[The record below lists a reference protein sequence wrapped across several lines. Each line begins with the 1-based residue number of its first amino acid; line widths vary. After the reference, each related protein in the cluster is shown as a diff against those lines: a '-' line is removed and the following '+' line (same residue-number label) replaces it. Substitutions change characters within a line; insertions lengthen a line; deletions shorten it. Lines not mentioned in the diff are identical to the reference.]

1 MNALPRWVL
10 GHRHAVLA
18 ALLAVLIFGLDARFQ
33 LPVQLFPDTDPPM
46 VTVITPY
53 PGMAAEDVA
62 ENISKLMEE
71 EFAGI
76 DGVRNLRST
85 SREGLA
91 VVEVEFHYDR
101 DSTTGAMEVQNA
113 VNRIRPK
120 LPAAMGEPEIQEFS
134 SAQRPIVTLALTSDE
149 LSLPRVRQ
157 LAENRVQDRLNLVAG
172 VAAVD
177 VIGGH
182 RLQLEVQLQRDH
194 LANHGI
200 SQEQV
205 MAALQGWNLT
215 AAGGRSREGAREA
228 VVRFDTPL
236 RDAADA
242 AELVLE
248 RRGEQLLRLGDVAR
262 VRLVPGEDRAAY
274 HYNGEPAIAVQVLKR
289 DEANTV
295 TVADR
300 IFAVLAELQA
310 AEPAVSFAV
319 AEDDSAFTRVVITSM
334 TTTIAA
340 AIGLTMLVVLL
351 FLGSLRQALVV
362 ATTIPVTFL
371 ATFGLMR
378 LGGLQLD
385 MVTMSAIILAI
396 GLLVDDSIVI
406 LENIHRRWEAG
417 LTPEMAAIEGTGEVT
432 AAKIGG
438 TVTTLAVL
446 LPLTFLGGF
455 IGELFRPLALTLTFA
470 LASSLVVALTLV
482 PLLATILFSRRQ
494 PAAEAGANGPG
505 APQPPATGRNSPATE
520 NYDEPEEMKSPSA
533 GERLLA
539 APREFYLQL
548 LATAGRRPVLTFG
561 LALVLLAAGLA
572 LIRLGGSEMM
582 PRFDSGSFRVLLD
595 VVPGTPLEQT
605 RQTVAAVEEKVLAEP
620 AVDSMATRIGYE
632 AGARYLGGRGAMD
645 THQAEISV
653 ELIPRNRRDES
664 QWLIM
669 ERLRRSVQN
678 LPGITLGVFQEQGG
692 TARATTAAPIIV
704 EISGPEPVRLAGL
717 ADRTVDRLR
726 EISGVRDP
734 YRNWDLDR
742 PEPRVIIDRERA
754 AELGLDGS
762 TIAATARRALDGD
775 TVTPYRQQG
784 LRDLEVTVR
793 YAAEDRHQRQG
804 LENVVLPG
812 PDGESVRLVDLAE
825 FVPVYGP
832 SLVSRENFRRTLE
845 VRAWTDGRRPL
856 SQVVADIERML
867 PDISVPEGYRLAAGG
882 EQQDLAEARSRLLRA
897 LAAAALAV
905 YLLLMVQFRSL
916 AQPLVIM
923 TAVPLQFIGVA
934 AALTM
939 AGKYLSMPALLGIVL
954 LVGIV
959 VNNSIIL
966 VDFIMARRRRGTPLE
981 QAVPAAVAA
990 RFRPVM
996 MTALSTVA
1004 GMLPLALE
1012 LAVGSER
1019 FSPIATVII
1028 GGILAS
1034 TLLTLV
1040 VIPVLLQLTL
1050 AGVDRLNQN
1059 LIKG

>member
-1 MNALPRWVL
+1 MNSLPRWLL

-18 ALLAVLIFGLDARFQ
+18 ALIAVLIFGLDARLQ

-53 PGMAAEDVA
+53 PGMAAEEVA

-76 DGVRNLRST
+76 DGVRTLRST

-91 VVEVEFHYDR
+91 VVEVEFHYGFS
-101 DSTTGAMEVQNA
+101 STIGAMEVQNA
-113 VNRIRPK
+113 VNRIRPQ
-120 LPAAMGEPEIQEFS
+120 LPAAMGDPQIQEFS
-134 SAQRPIVTLALTSDE
+134 SAQRPIVTLALTSEE
-149 LSLPRVRQ
+149 LSLPQLRQ
-157 LAENRVQDRLNLVAG
+157 LAENRVQDRLNLIDG

-177 VIGGH
+177 VVGGN
-182 RLQLEVQLQRDH
+182 RLQLEVQLQRDRMAAYG
-194 LANHGI
+194 L

-205 MAALQGWNLT
+205 INALQGWNLT
-215 AAGGRSREGAREA
+215 AAGGRSREGGRET

-242 AELVLE
+242 AALVLQRQDE
-248 RRGEQLLRLGDVAR
+248 NLLLLGDVAR
-262 VRLVPGEDRAAY
+262 VRLTPGEDRAAF
-274 HYNGEPAIAVQVLKR
+274 HYNGQPAIAVQVLKR
-289 DEANTV
+289 SEANTV
-295 TVADR
+295 AVADR
-300 IFAVLAELQA
+300 VFTLLQELQA
-310 AEPAVSFAV
+310 EEPAVSFAV

-334 TTTIAA
+334 TATIAG

-351 FLGSLRQALVV
+351 FLGSFRQALVV
-362 ATTIPVTFL
+362 AATIPVTFL
-371 ATFGLMR
+371 ATFALMR
-378 LGGLQLD
+378 LAGLQLD

-406 LENIHRRWEAG
+406 LENIHRQREAG
-417 LTPEMAAIEGTGEVT
+417 LAPEAAAIEGTGEVT

-446 LPLTFLGGF
+446 LPLTLLGGF
-455 IGELFRPLALTLTFA
+455 IGELFRPLALTLSFA
-470 LASSLVVALTLV
+470 LASSLVAALTLV
-482 PLLATILFSRRQ
+482 PLLAVIIFGQQGGGGKKQ
-494 PAAEAGANGPG
+494 PAV
-505 APQPPATGRNSPATE
+505 S
-520 NYDEPEEMKSPSA
+520 DH
-533 GERLLA
+533 LLS
-539 APREFYLQL
+539 APRQLYLQL
-548 LATAGRRPVLTFG
+548 LTVAGRRPAVTFI
-561 LALVLLAAGLA
+561 LAFVLLLAGLG
-572 LIRLGGSEMM
+572 LIRAGGSEMM

-595 VVPGTPLEQT
+595 VIPGTPLGET
-605 RQTVAAVEEKVLAEP
+605 RQIVAAVEAKILAEA
-620 AVDSMATRIGYE
+620 AVETVSTRIGYE
-632 AGARYLGGRGAMD
+632 TGARYLGGRGAMD
-645 THQAEISV
+645 SHQAEISV
-653 ELIPRNRRDES
+653 DLVPRNRRPES
-664 QWLIM
+664 QWAIM
-669 ERLRRSVQN
+669 ERLREQVQA
-678 LPGITLGVFQEQGG
+678 LPGVTLGVFQEQGG

-704 EISGPEPVRLAGL
+704 EINGTEPQALAEL
-717 ADRTVDRLR
+717 AAQTVTLLQAVG
-726 EISGVRDP
+726 GVRDP

-742 PEPRVIIDRERA
+742 PETLVVIDRERA

-762 TIAATARRALDGD
+762 TIAATVRRAMDGER
-775 TVTPYRQQG
+775 VTAYRQRG
-784 LRDLEVTVR
+784 LRDLDISLR
-793 YAAEDRHQRQG
+793 YQPEDRRQQQD

-812 PDGESVRLVDLAE
+812 PAGENIRLVDLANFE
-825 FVPVYGP
+825 PVYGP
-832 SLVSRENFRRTLE
+832 RLVSRENFRRTLE

-856 SQVVADIERML
+856 SQVVADLERRLPEIET
-867 PDISVPEGYRLAAGG
+867 PAGYSMAIGG
-882 EQQDLAEARSRLLRA
+882 EQQDLAEARGRLLRA
-897 LAAAALAV
+897 LGAAALAV
-905 YLLLMVQFRSL
+905 YLLLMIQFRSSL
-916 AQPLVIM
+916 LPLVIM
-923 TAVPLQFIGVA
+923 TAIPLQFIGVA
-934 AALTM
+934 AALTL

-966 VDFIMARRRRGTPLE
+966 ADFILARRRQGMPLD

-1040 VIPVLLQLTL
+1040 VIPVLMQLL
-1050 AGVDRLNQN
+1050 LSRFHHSDQPRSVSS
-1059 LIKG
+1059 